1 MRPIGTLLLVF
12 GLTVGGIQH
21 ASAFELIPVNPSG
34 VSLDGTATF
43 QTGFGANAGIR
54 LPDGSVASF
63 ALGFVLP
70 QSYITGSPIR
80 VAIAWH
86 TNAATSCAVELRPNF
101 ISVARVGRT
110 HIVGPGASTGLSP
123 ATGSTI
129 LAASATNVTN
139 AVLYNITSPDG
150 VTPLQAFDV
159 INFGLFRPAD
169 VPGDT
174 CAGNLVIQGIVLAI
188 GS

>member
-1 MRPIGTLLLVF
+1 MRPTCTLLFVF
-12 GLTVGGIQH
+12 GLTVGGIHH
-21 ASAFELIPVNPSG
+21 ASAFELIQVNPSG
-34 VSLDGTATF
+34 VFLDGGASF

-54 LPDGSVASF
+54 LPDASVPSF

-70 QSYITGSPIR
+70 QSYTTGSPIS
-80 VAIAWH
+80 VGIAWH
-86 TNAATSCAVELRPNF
+86 TGAATPCAFDFRPNF

-139 AVLYNITSPDG
+139 AVIYTITSPVAG
-150 VTPLQAFDV
+150 TPLQAFDV
-159 INFGLFRPAD
+159 INFGLFRASGAA
-169 VPGDT
+169 GDN
-174 CAGNLVIQGIVLAI
+174 CAGDLVIQGIVIAI